1 MKYMSEKTCAIC
13 GALFQGG
20 PNARACPDCSPL
32 YQRAY
37 NSIIRHRAAIGD
49 GSRETLR
56 VAAIARVREMRRKPA
71 PTPEPAPE
79 VAPAQRRARCGYC
92 GRELGPRDARR
103 GYCSHCV
110 AHGLHWVHEVTGR
123 TAEGRR

>member
-56 VAAIARVREMRRKPA
+56 AAAIARVRDMRRK
-71 PTPEPAPE
+71 PAPE
-79 VAPAQRRARCGYC
+79 VAPAQ
-92 GRELGPRDARR
+92 RR

>member
-49 GSRETLR
+49 GSREVLR
-56 VAAIARVREMRRKPA
+56 AAAIARVRDMREKPA
-71 PTPEPAPE
+71 PAPE
-79 VAPAQRRARCGYC
+79 VAPAQRRARCCGYC

-103 GYCSHCV
+103 GYCSACV
-110 AHGLHWVHEVTGR
+110 AHGLHWLHQVTGR
-123 TAEGRR
+123 TAAGRR